1 MFRAAPDTSM
11 EWQQART
18 TDGRVVYVRP
28 ADFRVTSTS
37 R

>member
-1 MFRAAPDTSM
+1 MFDRTPDPSM

-18 TDGRVVYVRP
+18 VDGRTVYVRP
-28 ADFRVTSTS
+28 ADFRVSTGS